1 MSSDQI
7 GLVTGL
13 GVLGAVL
20 LTGGILGLGGWL
32 PMNQVVGIRLPSVM
46 MSDAAWRAGHRS
58 AGPYLILGGAS
69 AGAAAAVT
77 TLMPTANPV
86 TVSLAGGGS
95 AVLFLVIGAV
105 VASKSALRAES
116 RQPASTP
123 GAP

>member
-20 LTGGILGLGGWL
+20 LAGGVLGLGGRP
-32 PMNQVVGIRLPSVM
+32 PMNPVVGIRLPSVM
-46 MSDAAWRAGHRS
+46 MSDVAWRAGHRS

-69 AGAAAAVT
+69 AGAAAVVSA
-77 TLMPTANPV
+77 LRPSANPV

-116 RQPASTP
+116 RQPTSTP